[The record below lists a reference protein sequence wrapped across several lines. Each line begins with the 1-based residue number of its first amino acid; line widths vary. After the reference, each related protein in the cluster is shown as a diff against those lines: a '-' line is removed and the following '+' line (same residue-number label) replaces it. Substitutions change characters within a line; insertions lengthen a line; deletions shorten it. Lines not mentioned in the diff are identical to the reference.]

1 MGRDESGRVPTDGF
15 VSPLTRPSPA
25 EHESLPTWIT
35 NLRISNQIPVA
46 LRLLFVWRNG
56 GQIMETMLQFLVI
69 VGGLT
74 FSVATAVLI
83 EELIFGRLFSVAFA
97 RRAEVSKPGQ
107 DR

>member
-1 MGRDESGRVPTDGF
+1 
-15 VSPLTRPSPA
+15 
-25 EHESLPTWIT
+25 
-35 NLRISNQIPVA
+35 
-46 LRLLFVWRNG
+46 
-56 GQIMETMLQFLVI
+56 METMLQFLVI

-97 RRAEVSKPGQ
+97 RHAEVSKPGQ

>member
-1 MGRDESGRVPTDGF
+1 
-15 VSPLTRPSPA
+15 
-25 EHESLPTWIT
+25 
-35 NLRISNQIPVA
+35 
-46 LRLLFVWRNG
+46 
-56 GQIMETMLQFLVI
+56 METILQFLVI

-107 DR
+107 ER